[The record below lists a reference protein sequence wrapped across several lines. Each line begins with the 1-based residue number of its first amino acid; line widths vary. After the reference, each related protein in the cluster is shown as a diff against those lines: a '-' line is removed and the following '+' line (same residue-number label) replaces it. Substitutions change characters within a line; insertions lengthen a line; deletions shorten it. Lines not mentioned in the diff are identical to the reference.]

1 MLKKTLIAVSLG
13 ILAFGLGR
21 PAAAQNTFLDE
32 YGLISGARPAQGVR
46 DANTPK
52 NALQGQE
59 LENAPKTAFIAGG
72 FFGRQDFGPGDVTR
86 WGGGIGYVGAQNA
99 AHPYQLS
106 ASFYN
111 TSLDIGSFDDDFFGW
126 SVGGKYVI
134 NLPKSGS
141 DPVFSVVG
149 TFTDVSDLGE
159 SLFFGLAVDQKVT
172 PSLYL
177 TGNLGWLHA
186 QNGADANDLYGGLG
200 ATLTSGRWSRLS
212 LSADWQ
218 FENDI
223 TGEELWTVSALYAVN
238 NNLALRVGGGKH
250 DLVFANVY
258 LKRAK

>member
-46 DANTPK
+46 DANTPR

-59 LENAPKTAFIAGG
+59 AEGASKTTFIAGG
-72 FFGRQDFGPGDVTR
+72 FFGQQDFGPGDVTR
-86 WGGGIGYVGAQNA
+86 WGGGLGLIGAQNPD
-99 AHPYQLS
+99 HPWQLT
-106 ASFYN
+106 ASFFN
-111 TSLDIGSFDDDFFGW
+111 TNLDAGGFDDDFFGW

-134 NLPKSGS
+134 TLPKSGRE
-141 DPVFSVVG
+141 PVVSVVG
-149 TFTDVSDLGE
+149 TYSDVSDVGE

-186 QNGADANDLYGGLG
+186 ENGGDENDLYGGLG
-200 ATLTSGRWSRLS
+200 ATLTTGRAPRLS

-218 FENDI
+218 FENDV
-223 TGEELWTVSALYAVN
+223 TGRELWTVSALYAVN
-238 NNLALRVGGGKH
+238 NNVAVRLGGGK
-250 DLVFANVY
+250 DNLFFGNIY
-258 LKRAK
+258 LKRSK

>member
-13 ILAFGLGR
+13 ILAFGMGR

-46 DANTPK
+46 ESNAPK
-52 NALQGQE
+52 NALQAQE

-72 FFGRQDFGPGDVTR
+72 FFGRQDLGGGDVTR
-86 WGGGIGYVGAQNA
+86 WGGGLGLVGAQNPD
-99 AHPYQLS
+99 HPWQLS
-106 ASFYN
+106 AAFYN
-111 TSLDIGSFDDDFFGW
+111 TNLDGFGVDDDFFGW

-134 NLPKSGS
+134 SLPKNGKE
-141 DPVFSVVG
+141 PIFSVVG
-149 TFTDVSDLGE
+149 NYSDVSDLGE

-186 QNGADANDLYGGLG
+186 ENGADSNDLYGGLG
-200 ATLTSGRWSRLS
+200 ATLTSGRFSRFS

-218 FENDI
+218 FENDV
-223 TGEELWTVSALYAVN
+223 TGEDLWTVSALYAVN
-238 NNLALRVGGGKH
+238 NNVALRLGGGKH
-250 DLVFANVY
+250 DLIFGNIY
-258 LKRAK
+258 FKRAK